1 MPDFTRVVA
10 DVDLDAIRENIK
22 NIMKD
27 LPESVKALA
36 VVKANAYG
44 HGDVAVAKAV
54 DDLVEHYA
62 VATLPEA
69 VNLRHNGITKPVLL
83 LGYVFPEEYPALIEN
98 SIEAV
103 CFDTV
108 TAKELSDT
116 AGKLGK
122 TALCH
127 IKCDTGMR
135 RIGLPPTEEAAET
148 VKEISAMPHLQIK
161 GIFTHFA
168 KADYADKTS
177 ANGQLKDFKAFVQM
191 CREKGVDF
199 EYVHAA
205 NSAAAIDMDY
215 ASLDMVR
222 LGIAMYGLEP
232 SDEILN
238 KTFKLK
244 QAISLR
250 AKVVMV
256 KDVEPGLGVSYG
268 HTYVT
273 EKKTRV
279 ATVSVGYGDGFP
291 RRLSNTGE
299 VLVCGR
305 RVPVIGRICMDQFMI
320 NVTDI
325 PGVERGS
332 TVTLTG
338 GDGDGFIS
346 VEEVCRLAAG
356 GFNYEFVCDLG
367 KRIPRRYFRNGECVG
382 WHDDYYSNW
391 DF

>member
-1 MPDFTRVVA
+1 MSDFTRVVA
-10 DVDLDAIRENIK
+10 DVDLDAIRENIV
-22 NIMKD
+22 NIMKG
-27 LPESVKALA
+27 LPETVKALA

-44 HGDVAVAKAV
+44 HGDVAVARAV

-69 VNLRHNGITKPVLL
+69 VNLRQNGIAKPILI

-98 SIEAV
+98 DIEAV
-103 CFDTV
+103 CFDIE
-108 TAKELSDT
+108 TAAELSET
-116 AGKLGK
+116 AQKLGK

-135 RIGLPPTEEAAET
+135 RIGLPPTEEAART
-148 VKEISAMPHLQIK
+148 VKEISLMSHLQIK

-168 KADYADKTS
+168 KADFADKTS
-177 ANGQLKDFKAFVQM
+177 ADGQLKDFKAFVQM
-191 CREKGVDF
+191 CNDLGVEF
-199 EYVHAA
+199 EYVHAS
-205 NSAAAIDMDY
+205 NSAAAMDMDY
-215 ASLDMVR
+215 AALDMVR

-238 KTFKLK
+238 KSIRLK

-268 HTYVT
+268 HTFVT
-273 EKKTRV
+273 EEKTRV
-279 ATVSVGYGDGFP
+279 ATVSIGYGDGFP
-291 RRLSNTGE
+291 RRLSNIGE

-305 RVPVIGRICMDQFMI
+305 RAPIIGRVCMDQFMI
-320 NVTDI
+320 NVTGI

-332 TVTLTG
+332 DVTLTG
-338 GDGDGFIS
+338 RDGDGFIS
-346 VEEVCRLAAG
+346 VEDVCRLASG

-367 KRIPRRYFRNGECVG
+367 KRIPRRYYKNGECVG
-382 WHDDYYSNW
+382 WHDDYYSMW
-391 DF
+391 DV